1 MKGRVRFNILSDAEL
16 ANMKRRMEQIL
27 EERGIHLEHSELAD
41 ELEKHGCIVD
51 KAAQNVKFPKKVI
64 DQAMAAVP
72 SEFTLY
78 STSGKFDLKFPH
90 PEGLFYTRLNTGAPK
105 YLSVDGER
113 RYASLKDC
121 AEWFELAN
129 KLEHIDYFA
138 LPSACA
144 EVELGNSVDVHTL
157 EVALNVGAKHIWI
170 QPYESDNV
178 KYLLDACAASV
189 GGYDKLRERPP
200 VSFISCSVPFLK
212 FKHLDGEVLL
222 RCAQAGVPV
231 QPCALP
237 TAGANTPV
245 TAQGTAFCASVDV
258 LAQIIIL
265 ELLCPGLPVIATPLL
280 FSMDMKTTYTLQSNT
295 EITIARS
302 IAMELFE
309 RGYNVRAHSYGTGSD
324 SFVLDAQNFIER
336 TSLTH
341 SMALSEASVLGG
353 AGQLETAK
361 TNSPIQLIIDNE
373 IFAIAKR
380 IRQGLSIDEEII
392 DWDELIAGEDTDP
405 SFSFLMSEHT
415 IDHYDEPLR
424 PDMFNRNG
432 LIQWEKE
439 GEKDLV
445 QKAKEK
451 FDKLMSE
458 PNIYQLDAERSAAV
472 RKVAQEA
479 HKALSLIDIKR
490 D

>member
-1 MKGRVRFNILSDAEL
+1 MKGRVRFNVLSDSEL
-16 ANMKRRMEQIL
+16 QNMKNRMEQIL
-27 EERGIHLEHSELAD
+27 EERGIHLEHDELAD
-41 ELEKHGCIVD
+41 ELAKHGCIVD
-51 KAAQNVKFPKKVI
+51 KAKQNVRFPKAVI
-64 DQAMAAVP
+64 DRAIAAVP
-72 SEFTLY
+72 EEFTLY
-78 STSGKFDLKFPH
+78 STSGKYDLKFPH
-90 PEGLFYTRLNTGAPK
+90 PEGQFYTRLNTGAPK
-105 YLSVDGER
+105 YLTADGVR
-113 RYASLKDC
+113 KYASLEDC
-121 AEWFELAN
+121 REFFELAN
-129 KLEHIDYFA
+129 KLDNIDYYA

-144 EVELGNSVDVHTL
+144 EKELGNSVDVYTL

-189 GGYDKLRERPP
+189 GGYDQLRERPP

-222 RCAQAGVPV
+222 RCARAGVPV

-245 TAQGTAFCASVDV
+245 TAQGTAFCACVDV
-258 LAQIIIL
+258 LAQIVIL

-280 FSMDMKTTYTLQSNT
+280 FSMDMMTTYTLQSNT

-309 RGYNVRAHSYGTGSD
+309 KGYNIRAHSYGTGTD
-324 SFVLDAQNFIER
+324 SLVLDAQNFIER
-336 TSLTH
+336 TSLVH

-373 IFAIAKR
+373 IFGIAKR
-380 IRQGLSIDEEII
+380 LRLGLPMDEEAI

-415 IDHYDEPLR
+415 IDHYNEPLR
-424 PDMFNRNG
+424 PDMFNRDG
-432 LIQWEKE
+432 LIRWEKD

-445 QKAKEK
+445 EKAKEK
-451 FDKLMSE
+451 FKKLKAE
-458 PNIYQLDAERSAAV
+458 PNDYHLDAEHSAAV
-472 RKVAQEA
+472 HKVAEEA
-479 HKALSLIDIKR
+479 YKALSVIDIKR
-490 D
+490 N